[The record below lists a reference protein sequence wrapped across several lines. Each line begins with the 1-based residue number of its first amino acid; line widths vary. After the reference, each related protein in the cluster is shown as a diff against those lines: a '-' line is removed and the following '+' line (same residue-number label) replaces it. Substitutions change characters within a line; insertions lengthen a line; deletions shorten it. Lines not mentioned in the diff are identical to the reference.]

1 MQQGVTNILQH
12 WLASWRDS
20 LMACVAGSLAW
31 PICEELLG
39 QPKPI
44 FAMVTGVACLAPNLP
59 NHGKQAIRVVLGVT
73 AGVIVAELSLF
84 LPQTVSVL
92 HTGMVAF
99 IAMVLATTFGTAPA
113 IPIQAGVS
121 AILVLA
127 MGPQEAGLSRLTDVL
142 VGAGVGLLFSQILLT
157 PDPVR
162 VIDRAVRGLLEPIAS
177 GLKKSAAVLKD
188 DNPEEA
194 NTTITQFIEAHRALV
209 ALSDGLAL
217 VRSDARWSLRG
228 RLVASEITDMASR
241 YERRGIRLYAAALLF
256 GEALGNALRKKETEP
271 PAWLMESLQIVIA
284 NCSMEP
290 GREPHRIPPI
300 PKDLPFGWR
309 ECVLRLEGVQDTLLH
324 FLNSDQP
331 DSVLVPK
338 CEAKP
343 QVDAV

>member
-31 PICEELLG
+31 LICEELLG

-162 VIDRAVRGLLEPIAS
+162 VMTGRC
-177 GLKKSAAVLKD
+177 AAFWSRLQAGSK
-188 DNPEEA
+188 NRQRYSK
-194 NTTITQFIEAHRALV
+194 TIT
-209 ALSDGLAL
+209 
-217 VRSDARWSLRG
+217 
-228 RLVASEITDMASR
+228 
-241 YERRGIRLYAAALLF
+241 
-256 GEALGNALRKKETEP
+256 RKKPTP
-271 PAWLMESLQIVIA
+271 PSP
-284 NCSMEP
+284 S
-290 GREPHRIPPI
+290 
-300 PKDLPFGWR
+300 
-309 ECVLRLEGVQDTLLH
+309 
-324 FLNSDQP
+324 S
-331 DSVLVPK
+331 
-338 CEAKP
+338 
-343 QVDAV
+343 